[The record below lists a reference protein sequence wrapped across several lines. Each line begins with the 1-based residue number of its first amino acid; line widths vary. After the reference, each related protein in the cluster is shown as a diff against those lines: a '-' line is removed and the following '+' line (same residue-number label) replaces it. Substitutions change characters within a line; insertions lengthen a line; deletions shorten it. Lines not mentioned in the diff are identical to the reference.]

1 MDQSSYTFQALCS
14 KYEDFRSPA
23 FTIKV
28 EGKEIKSSE
37 IPLTVEVD
45 LCADGSAG
53 GCSFQIE
60 SMYDYEHAKWLNDL
74 TKTQLHNVKVHSVLQ
89 EVTSEA
95 LGRPI
100 SVAFTVGELPAP
112 AAAAKQEDKLDDLIQ
127 FGSQFD
133 NFTIK

>member
-1 MDQSSYTFQALCS
+1 MY
-14 KYEDFRSPA
+14 RA
-23 FTIKV
+23 FLDGARGTLA
-28 EGKEIKSSE
+28 GDL
-37 IPLTVEVD
+37 LTVV
-45 LCADGSAG
+45 CV
-53 GCSFQIE
+53 
-60 SMYDYEHAKWLNDL
+60 NDL